1 MAHTNL
7 EIRNEI
13 KAAGLFLWQVADI
26 MGIQDS
32 NFSRMLRKEL
42 CERDR
47 LRVLS
52 AIEKAKEVY
61 AS

>member
-1 MAHTNL
+1 MAHTNS

-13 KAAGLFLWQVADI
+13 KAAGLFLWQVADV

-47 LRVLS
+47 LRVIS

>member
-1 MAHTNL
+1 MASANE
-7 EIRNEI
+7 EIRNKI
-13 KAAGLFLWQVADI
+13 KAAGLFLWQVADT